1 MQIDGL
7 TDQVQIRSGLGVRI
21 DGVNRTSAF
30 GQGWTVTHDAEA
42 AFASASLPVIEPFT
56 LSSGHHTIAVYAGW
70 QGDTSQPVFVGEI
83 VNAAE
88 TYYPHLS
95 TLTAGGYLKRTDV
108 GLDVQ
113 IGYYYGGG
121 TSGETAA
128 VIAKI
133 PAGYEQ
139 IPIAT
144 DADLIINIVEHY
156 GITPSS
162 TGHHIEA
169 SDWIPA
175 KLTPILWDI
184 GTSGWRIIQE
194 LDAIADYATS
204 DGRLGQVLRKQVFGT
219 VPASVRHTFS
229 QGVDILDLRLS
240 TAYEAHNQV
249 KVTGASDP
257 SDPDLAPIVGI
268 APAGAPFPSPY
279 IPDPPGVRTD
289 ESLSSPYIETA
300 ADATSIADRRLSR
313 LYQPLQE
320 ITLTTLGCA
329 DLDIDDGVAV
339 HADVLGLSTNAFIV
353 THQIGGDP
361 FRSTLTL
368 RGSTAADTRDNAP
381 PTPQMIISVILEH
394 VIISGTVTPL
404 AMITVDARASSDP
417 DGTIAAWT
425 IALDGATYSG
435 TAIGAAL
442 ISHAS
447 TAPSPIPVT
456 LTVTDTD
463 GLSASLTQ
471 AATWDTATV
480 LIEPLVTAEA
490 VLGASSSD
498 GELTWQTFA
507 APVSAVAPIAL
518 GGTVLYGCTDGKL
531 YRSTDL
537 LASVPILRHTFPAG
551 VSCLW
556 CNEQAPTR
564 WLAGLTSGAL
574 WISIDDGATWT
585 LLWTFLDPV
594 NDVSESPAAP
604 GEITVASGHSLWHTY
619 DAGHVWNILVTGGG
633 TALRFAA
640 AHFAGVDKAF
650 VGFDDGGILST
661 TGDSLTLPTPAAIRG
676 LTISLD
682 ATELFILTD
691 SPATYSYTVAGGLV
705 SGPPTGTATN
715 RAIRSG
721 AGQWIYAATD
731 GALQKLLPHET
742 VYDVRLM
749 TAPQRSLAVGY
760 GSLRIAPPPALP
772 PVGPLEVY
780 LPTNASSTLGGV
792 WHYVPGAGWSRLTS
806 GLPTG
811 PIWWR
816 WIAADPSNPNMLA
829 VVGQGIMVGYPEEY
843 VVDTIAHKVTMNAN
857 GTAVSPVWVSSDA
870 GATWHEAE
878 CRAPNEAT
886 GRCFGFYQVEFS
898 KTTPGRWSVVGRTNT
913 AAGLR
918 VTRWQGDMTTP
929 RAAWIDMD
937 FSHDFEWLHPGDDED
952 TLTSFH
958 DGANQIVYV
967 PTPPTAHTTGLLETV
982 DERVIPRPAGPE
994 KVNMDTLYGTR
1005 SLFGLEGLRADGDRL
1020 WYVDDYRTN
1029 TIYLTDQVF
1038 PRSSGASAG
1047 WVTCTHDA
1055 AYVSQ
1060 GDGTYEIRI
1069 TGPALP
1075 YGWKAIATKVLAAEK
1090 VYQIRSDRQSQRV
1103 MVGRSSGDAN
1113 KIVVYDGT
1121 AWGTFA
1127 APPEATPN
1135 FDGCIE
1141 VVTRPGGG

>member
-1 MQIDGL
+1 
-7 TDQVQIRSGLGVRI
+7 
-21 DGVNRTSAF
+21 
-30 GQGWTVTHDAEA
+30 
-42 AFASASLPVIEPFT
+42 
-56 LSSGHHTIAVYAGW
+56 
-70 QGDTSQPVFVGEI
+70 VGEI

-88 TYYPHLS
+88 TYYPHMS

-156 GITPSS
+156 GITPGT

-175 KLTPILWDI
+175 KLTPIVWDI

-204 DGRLGQVLRKQVFGT
+204 DGRLGQVLRKQIFGT
-219 VPASVRHTFS
+219 VPAGVRHTFN
-229 QGVDILDLRLS
+229 QGVDILDLHLTTLS
-240 TAYEAHNQV
+240 EVYNQV

-257 SDPDLAPIVGI
+257 SDPDKAAIVGI
-268 APAGAPFPSPY
+268 APAGTPPASPL

-289 ESLSSPYIETA
+289 AGLSSSYIETA
-300 ADATSIADRRLSR
+300 ADATSIAARRLAR

-339 HADVLGLSTNAFIV
+339 HADVLGLSTNAFVV
-353 THQIGGDP
+353 THTIGGDP
-361 FRSTLTL
+361 FQSTLTL
-368 RGSTAADTRDNAP
+368 RGSTSADTRDNAP

-394 VIISGTVTPL
+394 VIIAGTLTPL

-442 ISHAS
+442 VSHAA
-447 TAPSPIPVT
+447 TAPRPLPVT

-471 AATWDTATV
+471 SATWDTATA

-490 VLGASSSD
+490 VQGASSAD

-518 GGTVLYGCTDGKL
+518 GGTVLYGCSDGKL

-537 LASVPILRHTFPAG
+537 LASVPMLRHTFPAG
-551 VSCLW
+551 VACLW
-556 CNEQAPTR
+556 CNELAPTR

-574 WISIDDGATWT
+574 WISIDDGQAWT
-585 LLWTFLDPV
+585 LLHTFAAPV

-604 GEITVASGHSLWHTY
+604 GELTVASGPSLWHSF
-619 DAGHVWNILVTGGG
+619 DTGSHWAALITGTG

-650 VGFDDGGILST
+650 AGYDTGTILST

-691 SPATYSYTVAGGLV
+691 SPATYSYTPAGGLV

-721 AGQWIYAATD
+721 VGQWIYAATD

-742 VYDVRLM
+742 VYDVRPM

-760 GSLRIAPPPALP
+760 GSIRPPMVGPATVDVVIPTTVSDGSIWHYAPGHAEADHWHKQTTANGLPAGATNWGGVAVSPTNPSVWIAWTRNAPISGGQCQGVYVTTNSGGTWTPLSVAAPPPIVEIATP
-772 PVGPLEVY
+772 Y
-780 LPTNASSTLGGV
+780 STLNDISFAWTPDGGTVIATGHAHSDRDIPFWWHGTIAGGLASHHILYSPPFAPNNSSSISPAYVDGAGTVV
-792 WHYVPGAGWSRLTS
+792 WIATNGTSGGAPPIYGGIIPTTGAGAFVVQSFGQITYNSYTGAFFGGEDGTPLALVTATAAPDGVHLSPQVVDLASFPFHGPTAVAPPIVLVPNPAGDSVPGGMAVLLASGDLVGWLGTGHTFVRSTS
-806 GLPTG
+806 PMTGAAFVAEVGGPTL
-811 PIWWR
+811 R
-816 WIAADPSNPNMLA
+816 AATLA
-829 VVGQGIMVGYPEEY
+829 TDAQHHRTILAREVVGTSQ
-843 VVDTIAHKVTMNAN
+843 
-857 GTAVSPVWVSSDA
+857 A
-870 GATWHEAE
+870 G
-878 CRAPNEAT
+878 
-886 GRCFGFYQVEFS
+886 
-898 KTTPGRWSVVGRTNT
+898 
-913 AAGLR
+913 
-918 VTRWQGDMTTP
+918 
-929 RAAWIDMD
+929 
-937 FSHDFEWLHPGDDED
+937 
-952 TLTSFH
+952 
-958 DGANQIVYV
+958 
-967 PTPPTAHTTGLLETV
+967 
-982 DERVIPRPAGPE
+982 
-994 KVNMDTLYGTR
+994 VN
-1005 SLFGLEGLRADGDRL
+1005 S
-1020 WYVDDYRTN
+1020 W
-1029 TIYLTDQVF
+1029 
-1038 PRSSGASAG
+1038 
-1047 WVTCTHDA
+1047 
-1055 AYVSQ
+1055 
-1060 GDGTYEIRI
+1060 
-1069 TGPALP
+1069 
-1075 YGWKAIATKVLAAEK
+1075 
-1090 VYQIRSDRQSQRV
+1090 
-1103 MVGRSSGDAN
+1103 
-1113 KIVVYDGT
+1113 VYDGT
-1121 AWGTFA
+1121 TWALLPGPTA
-1127 APPEATPN
+1127 LAGA
-1135 FDGCIE
+1135 GGVLASGGAII
-1141 VVTRPGGG
+1141 VRGGG